1 MTEQDRQRR
10 GILYGL
16 AAYGLWGAVP
26 LFWPLVA
33 DAGSIELLAHRVV
46 WSLVISLALAAVL
59 LPRGWFGRMANRR
72 TLLMLG
78 LAAAVVSVNWGV
90 YIWAVNH
97 GHVVETSLGYY
108 INPILSILARRR
120 GAGERMAPLQ
130 WVSVGLAAVAVV
142 VLTVE
147 YGRLP
152 WISLVLAASF
162 ATYGLHEEAGQ
173 RRRGGDP
180 HRRVGPA
187 HPGRPGLPRLAAGGG
202 GSTFVTL
209 GWAHSLLLVATGVV
223 TVVPL
228 LFFAASATRLPLTTL
243 GLLQYLAPTLQF
255 LLGILYFGE
264 QMSTGRWV
272 GFGLVWLALMLMS
285 GHGLHRANARPAR
298 AAGARARSESGRQVS
313 SARAGR
319 GSRSRPAAGRRRS
332 CGCRPAWAGPASR

>member
-1 MTEQDRQRR
+1 VSDRERER
-10 GILYGL
+10 YGIGYGL

-33 DAGSIELLAHRVV
+33 RAGSLELLAHRVV
-46 WSLVISLALAAVL
+46 WSLVISVVLALLL
-59 LPRGWFGRMANRR
+59 LPKGWYGRTATRR

-108 INPILSILARRR
+108 INPILSILVGVAVL
-120 GAGERMAPLQ
+120 GERMAPLQ
-130 WVSVGLAAVAVV
+130 WASVGLAFLAVV

-162 ATYGLHEEAGQ
+162 ATYGVMKKQ
-173 RRRGGDP
+173 VNRGAVETLTIESALLTPVALGYL
-180 HRRVGPA
+180 VY
-187 HPGRPGLPRLAAGGG
+187 LQTQG

-209 GWAHSLLLVATGVV
+209 GWVHSLLLVATGVV

-228 LFFAASATRLPLTTL
+228 LFFAASATRLPLSTL

-255 LLGILYFGE
+255 LLGILYFHE
-264 QMSTGRWV
+264 DMSTGRWV
-272 GFGLVWLALMLMS
+272 GFGLVWLALMIMS
-285 GHGLHRANARPAR
+285 GHGLHRANLSR
-298 AAGARARSESGRQVS
+298 RARLVAE
-313 SARAGR
+313 
-319 GSRSRPAAGRRRS
+319 PI
-332 CGCRPAWAGPASR
+332 